1 MRKIGTG
8 SARRESERLGRRF
21 GGLLSSSTLSNLAD
35 GAIKISLPLLAVSL
49 TDSPLLIGGLGVA
62 LTLPWLLFALPAG
75 ALSDRVDRR
84 RAMIVANTARALALA
99 VLTAGFATGL
109 DSIWLLYVVA
119 FGLGCA
125 ETVYDTSA
133 QAILPQL
140 VHRDQLAR
148 ANGRLHSVELT
159 ANQFVGPPLGGAL
172 VAAGAA
178 VAVAVP
184 AALWLGA
191 AGALLLIPGVFR
203 IERTTPTRIRDDIAE
218 GLSFLW
224 RNRVLRTLAIMVGV
238 SNFAANA
245 TFTVFVLYAVGPDSA
260 LELSGLGFS
269 ALFAAIA
276 VGSVIGSLTAHRIE
290 RALGRAR
297 SFALAIPATSL
308 LIWIPAITT
317 SPIVIGFVFIL
328 GGAAVAVWN
337 VISISLRQRITPGRL
352 LGRVNS
358 AFRLLAWGTLPLG
371 AAAGGVLA
379 NALGLEAVFTIMGA
393 LTLLLAAGLAVLTD
407 ANIDASEQ
415 QQLDLPEPDPT
426 PVQD

>member
-1 MRKIGTG
+1 MRRNGTG
-8 SARRESERLGRRF
+8 GDGRGSERLGRRF
-21 GGLLSSSTLSNLAD
+21 WGLLSSSALSNLAD

-62 LTLPWLLFALPAG
+62 LTLPWLLFALPSG

-84 RAMIVANTARALALA
+84 RAMIVANTARAIALIALA
-99 VLTAGFATGL
+99 AGFIAGL

-140 VHRDQLAR
+140 VHRDQLAC

-159 ANQFVGPPLGGAL
+159 ANQFLGPPLGGAL
-172 VAAGAA
+172 VAAGTAL
-178 VAVAVP
+178 AVAVP

-191 AGALLLIPGVFR
+191 AGALLLIPGAFR
-203 IERTTPTRIRDDIAE
+203 IERSAPTRIREDIAE

-224 RNRVLRTLAIMVGV
+224 GNGVLRTLGVMVGL
-238 SNFAANA
+238 SNFATNA

-260 LELSGLGFS
+260 LDLSGLGYS
-269 ALFAAIA
+269 VLLATIA
-276 VGSVIGSLTAHRIE
+276 VGSVIGSLLAHRIE

-308 LIWIPAITT
+308 LIWIPAITS
-317 SPIVIGFVFIL
+317 SPAVIGVVFIL
-328 GGAAVAVWN
+328 GGAAMAVWN

-371 AAAGGVLA
+371 AAAGGIIA
-379 NALGLEAVFTIMGA
+379 DTLGLQAVFMIMGT
-393 LTLLLAAGLAVLTD
+393 LTLLLFAGLFVLTD
-407 ANIDASEQ
+407 RNIDASEK
-415 QQLDLPEPDPT
+415 QQLDPLASDPA
-426 PVQD
+426 PAQQ